1 MSEDD
6 RWLDVLAGRA
16 PGGPA
21 DAEARALRR
30 LINTQLRE
38 DAYVVAEVDASR
50 QAELVARARAVGL
63 LPPADV
69 ARFKPRAHRTT
80 LWMGG
85 GLAAT
90 ALIASVLVGWYRLSV
105 PPSET
110 YRSMQGGTVRL
121 VSRNPAELKRTLI
134 RELREVGIQATGYD
148 RLDRVGLDA
157 ELPTPVPSGVRQV
170 LERHHIPIPD
180 DSALVIEIVAADTR

>member
-6 RWLDVLAGRA
+6 RWLDVLAGRE

-30 LINTQLRE
+30 LINTQLQE
-38 DAYVVAEVDASR
+38 DALAVAEVDASR
-50 QAELVARARAVGL
+50 EAELIGRARAVGL
-63 LPPADV
+63 LPPAGV
-69 ARFKPRAHRTT
+69 ARFKPRARRT

-85 GLAAT
+85 GLAVT
-90 ALIASVLVGWYRLSV
+90 ALIASVLVGWYRLSL

-110 YRSMQGGTVRL
+110 YRGMQGGTVRL
-121 VSRNPAELKRTLI
+121 VSRNPAELKRRLI
-134 RELREVGIQATGYD
+134 RELREAGVQATGYD

-157 ELPTPVPSGVRQV
+157 ELPAPVPSEVRQL